1 MEMTINE
8 LDRPRVLVVE
18 ADAAVRRLVAI
29 ELELDGAEV
38 IAADSLA
45 RAQEVLSSTTV
56 SAIVMGAVGASAGEA
71 KAVTD
76 EAGDGV
82 TVVSLADSSEL
93 VMMIDDQKLSL
104 AARLSLPAPPH
115 ETLAAS
121 ALLAAEVETVAQA
134 WCELCRWDPML
145 PPEAQPP
152 VPGAVVAAFASALDR
167 PQPIGWGPD
176 PQVEAAVESF
186 AERVGAVDVVV
197 AELVCLREALRRWL
211 LSRVPVSELSETV
224 ARLDMIAERA
234 IQVAVAHAVDSLQR
248 DAFTDPLTGLLNRRA
263 LERDMRREL
272 ARATRYDRRVTVIA
286 FDLDGLKQVNDRFGH
301 PAGDEHL
308 CRLART
314 FERGLRLGDVAY
326 RVGGDEFVVLLPEV
340 GDSRADLV
348 AQRLVELD
356 APPFSWGA
364 ATFPL
369 DGTDLDELLQTA
381 DARLY
386 ESRRVARL

>member
-1 MEMTINE
+1 MAINE

-18 ADAAVRRLVAI
+18 ADASVRRLVAI

-38 IAADSLA
+38 VAADSLA
-45 RAQEVLSSTTV
+45 RALEVLRSTTV
-56 SAIVMGAVGASAGEA
+56 SAIVMGDVGASAREA
-71 KAVTD
+71 QEVAA

-82 TVVSLADSSEL
+82 TVVSLIDSSEL
-93 VMMIDDQKLSL
+93 VMLLDDRKLSL

-121 ALLAAEVETVAQA
+121 ALMAAEVEAVAQA
-134 WCELCRWDPML
+134 WSELCRWDPML

-176 PQVEAAVESF
+176 PQVEAAVQSF

-211 LSRVPVSELSETV
+211 LSRVPVSELAETM
-224 ARLDMIAERA
+224 ARLDMIADRA

-248 DAFTDPLTGLLNRRA
+248 DAFTDALTGLLNRRA

-272 ARATRYDRRVTVIA
+272 ARATRYDRRVTVMV
-286 FDLDGLKQVNDRFGH
+286 FDLDGLKQVNDRHGH
-301 PAGDEHL
+301 AAGDEHL

-340 GDSRADLV
+340 GESRAGPV
-348 AQRLVELD
+348 AQRLVDLD
-356 APPFSWGA
+356 APSFSWGA

-369 DGTDLDELLQTA
+369 DGTDLEELLQTA

-386 ESRRVARL
+386 ESRRATR